1 MHYGQEGIRWGYR
14 NYQPYDQG
22 YHAKNKGI
30 FLGFLP
36 NRNKKQKDPY
46 RYVSGS
52 NAMDYLTGKRRASED
67 VKRGSSSLY
76 NAQSVVKNFINSNKK
91 KFDAWNKIDRHYD
104 YDREQALKKRVL
116 DTQKL
121 ASDWS
126 SKLSE
131 YGKGAWQN
139 AVKRSLNEQ
148 NLANQ
153 RGDKWAEEY
162 AKKKVFEKGYEQYY
176 SDREKSILD
185 SLQNIADKYNAS
197 AKLASKQYFEYA
209 ARGNAPKTKTE
220 AFKRQLHENLG
231 KTKDYAK
238 DYAQIV
244 KSVMQTDVN
253 DIRDVSS
260 RLQYQKA
267 IEDAKVKAIRLK
279 SQQNLLNAIRNSAK
293 DIDKDLINYYSG
305 STSILPVTAIQSKFW
320 DKNYFEYDAD

>member
-1 MHYGQEGIRWGYR
+1 
-14 NYQPYDQG
+14 
-22 YHAKNKGI
+22 
-30 FLGFLP
+30 
-36 NRNKKQKDPY
+36 
-46 RYVSGS
+46 
-52 NAMDYLTGKRRASED
+52 MDYLTGKRRASED

-76 NAQSVVKNFINSNKK
+76 NAQAAVKNFINSNKK
-91 KFDAWNKIDRHYD
+91 KFDTWNKIDRHYD

-116 DTQKL
+116 DAQKL

-131 YGKGAWQN
+131 YGKGSWQN
-139 AVKRSLNEQ
+139 AVRRSVNEQ

-153 RGDKWAEEY
+153 RGDKWAEEH
-162 AKKKVFEKGYEQYY
+162 AKKKIFEKGYEQYY
-176 SDREKSILD
+176 SDREKSVLD
-185 SLQNIADKYNAS
+185 SLQNIAEKYNAS

-279 SQQNLLNAIRNSAK
+279 SQQNLLNAIRSSAK